1 MRNNRKGLLL
11 GIAVLLASVG
21 ILWFFR
27 VADSW
32 QRMAWIAGA
41 VLINFLVTTIG
52 AHYGKQRIEDY
63 EEAIEQLAAGKF
75 SGSEALASS
84 EGRILGSLGRELTN
98 LGTRLRQFSD
108 NAKEIVNELVQS
120 GEDLLTT
127 SEEIN
132 ASIQEVASTANQF
145 AGTVQQVSATSR
157 LLAESS
163 VKVGETTM
171 EHLKRIEDVVNQ
183 MNQIEAAIMELS
195 NIRRDLSQ
203 RYEQI
208 NRFVGDITDIAEQ
221 TNMLALNAA
230 IEAARAGEQG
240 RGFAVV
246 AEEVRQLAEQSG
258 RAANEVQRVVA
269 NIAEGDA
276 RADGALEINVKAI
289 QEGSQT
295 LRSMADSFAGLKDEV
310 DESITQMQNI
320 NAGVQQLSSGSQQI
334 AAAAQEQAASIE
346 QIAGKAK
353 ALSEIAERLQS
364 YIQEFGD

>member
-1 MRNNRKGLLL
+1 MRNNRKRLFL
-11 GIAVLLASVG
+11 GIAVLLASIG
-21 ILWFFR
+21 ILWFLR

-32 QRMAWIAGA
+32 QRMAWIVAT
-41 VLINFLVTTIG
+41 LLVNYFITTIG
-52 AHYGKQRIEDY
+52 AYYGKQRIGDY
-63 EEAIEQLAAGKF
+63 EEVIQLL
-75 SGSEALASS
+75 SEGSFTGVDALRSSDDRMLGPLGEALAN
-84 EGRILGSLGRELTN
+84 LGSK
-98 LGTRLRQFSD
+98 LRQFTD
-108 NAKEIVNELVQS
+108 NARHIVTELVQS

-145 AGTVQQVSATSR
+145 AGTVQQVSATSKV
-157 LLAESS
+157 LAESS
-163 VKVGETTM
+163 IRVGETTM
-171 EHLKRIEDVVNQ
+171 EHLSRIEDVVNQ
-183 MNQIEAAIMELS
+183 MSQIETAIMELS
-195 NIRRDLSQ
+195 TIRKDLSQ

-208 NRFVGDITDIAEQ
+208 NKFVGDITDIAEQ

-258 RAANEVQRVVA
+258 RAANEVRRVVA

-276 RADGALEINVKAI
+276 KADSALEINIKAI
-289 QEGSQT
+289 HDGSQI
-295 LRSMADSFAGLKDEV
+295 LRSMTDSFVELKKEV
-310 DESITQMQNI
+310 DDSITQMQNI
-320 NAGVQQLSSGSQQI
+320 NAGIQQLSSGSQQI

-353 ALSEIAERLQS
+353 TLSEIAERLQS
-364 YIQEFGD
+364 YIEEFGN